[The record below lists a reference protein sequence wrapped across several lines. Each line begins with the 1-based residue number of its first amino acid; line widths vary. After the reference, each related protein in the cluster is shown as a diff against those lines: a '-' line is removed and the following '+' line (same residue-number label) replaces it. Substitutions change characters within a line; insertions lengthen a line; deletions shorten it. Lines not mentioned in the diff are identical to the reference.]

1 MPLSD
6 PMASIIIRPRAR
18 IFHGHEWVHDNEVLK
33 VTGKPE
39 DGSVIGLKDQR
50 DRFLGSAIYNSRSK
64 IPARRFSRRRQELD
78 ADFFRRRIAMASEYR
93 DKLGIDTRARRE
105 VWSESDGLP
114 GVIIDR
120 YGDCAVVQTL
130 TLAMDMRKDLIAD
143 AIAEVLNPRCIIE
156 RNDAPVR
163 KAEGL
168 ELHTGI
174 LRGEAPGPFEVTL
187 GGVKFGVDLPGG
199 QKTGLYLDQGDN
211 YALVAAHAS
220 GKRVLDCFSNQGGFA
235 FACALAGASD
245 VTALDISDDACTA
258 IKANAKRNNI
268 SQDNQEPQASRP
280 LPYQGAQASSL
291 SQPSPPPYQGA
302 QASRLSRPD
311 TTAVPAVLP
320 PPSEPP
326 SLHIAEANV
335 FDWLKSA
342 ATRGDRYDLIILDP
356 PSFTR
361 DRARLNDALRGYKE
375 IHLRA
380 AQLLDTGGLLATF
393 CCSHHVPE
401 AVFLEVIRDAMIDAK
416 KTARIRAHYT
426 QRPDHPVILGLPES
440 AYLKGLL
447 LEMAP
452 GR

>member
-1 MPLSD
+1 
-6 PMASIIIRPRAR
+6 MASIIVRPRAR
-18 IFHGHEWVHDNEVLK
+18 IFHGHDWVHDNEVLK

-39 DGSVIGLKDQR
+39 DGTVVGLKDQR

-64 IPARRFSRRRQELD
+64 IPARRFSRHRQDLD

-93 DKLGIDTRARRE
+93 DKLGIDPGARRE
-105 VWSESDGLP
+105 VWSESDGFP

-120 YGDCAVVQTL
+120 YGDCTVLQTL
-130 TLAMDMRKDLIAD
+130 TLAMDQRKDLIAD
-143 AIAEVLNPRCIIE
+143 AIMEVLNPRCIIE

-168 ELHTGI
+168 DLRTGI
-174 LRGEAPGPFEVTL
+174 LRGEAPGAFEVTL

-211 YALVAAHAS
+211 YALVAAHAA

-235 FACALAGASD
+235 LACALAEATD
-245 VTALDISDDACTA
+245 VTALDISADACTS
-258 IKANAKRNNI
+258 IEANAKRNQVI
-268 SQDNQEPQASRP
+268 FASRN
-280 LPYQGAQASSL
+280 QGT
-291 SQPSPPPYQGA
+291 
-302 QASRLSRPD
+302 QASRLSRPE
-311 TTAVPAVLP
+311 AGLP
-320 PPSEPP
+320 CENPSA
-326 SLHIAEANV
+326 LHITETNV

-380 AQLLDTGGLLATF
+380 AQLLDNGGLLATF

-401 AVFLEVIRDAMIDAK
+401 ALFLDVILDAMVDAK

-440 AYLKGLL
+440 AYLKGFL